1 MNLTEIGKTIS
12 AASEAKIRAA
22 IDALQ
27 ALLGTGTTEESAE
40 AVEAL
45 RMLQE
50 AEMSHDE
57 TRQALRN
64 ALKASDPTGTLWP
77 YIRDVYDS
85 WFVYEDDGA
94 DPMGGPAKLYKRSYA
109 LVDGAVTLGDP
120 TEVYVVTTYQPVGT
134 TQESA
139 DLEIVGDLVP
149 LVEKAVSKDGTVA
162 LKIIQPGWGSSGHYP
177 AEVLKRDGPKVFKA
191 GLHMHIDHP
200 TPTEEAQRPERSVNT
215 IGAVL
220 VSDARWQDNG
230 PAGPGLYAEAKPFS
244 PFKERLEELAP
255 HIGVSIRALGK
266 AKTGEVDGRKGPI
279 VEAITAAKSVD
290 FVTLPGAGGQ
300 VLSLFEAARGG
311 QAINTQ
317 EVAQVNEQEA
327 QALREAQA
335 KLEADNARLRE
346 ALLLREARDFVAAQL
361 ATVEMPELTRA
372 RLTETLSAKPAI
384 KDGVIDQVAYKTAI
398 DEAVKSE
405 LEYLAKIGGTGTIRG
420 MGASETPSDADHQ
433 RVVRAFK
440 ESFLREGKSP
450 EEAQALAE
458 RAASF

>member
-12 AASEAKIRAA
+12 AASEAKIKAA

-27 ALLGTGTTEESAE
+27 ALLGNGTTEESAQ

-57 TRQALRN
+57 TRQALHT
-64 ALKASDPTGTLWP
+64 ALRALTTSDKHF
-77 YIRDVYDS
+77 YYVRDVYDG
-85 WFVYEDDGA
+85 WFVYEDQPSDGQ
-94 DPMGGPAKLYKRSYA
+94 PARLYKRSYA
-109 LVDGAVTLGDP
+109 MVDGAVTLGDP

-149 LVEKAVSKDGTVA
+149 LVEAKAIGKDGTAKV
-162 LKIIQPGWGSSGHYP
+162 KIIGPGQGSSGFYSPELLQKEAAKFANVHCYW
-177 AEVLKRDGPKVFKA
+177 
-191 GLHMHIDHP
+191 DHP
-200 TPTEEAQRPERSVNT
+200 TPTQEAERPERSLRDLAGKVVGTPTYNP
-215 IGAVL
+215 
-220 VSDARWQDNG
+220 NG
-230 PAGPGLYAEAKPFS
+230 PAGAGVYADVQVFKPYQEAVQ
-244 PFKERLEELAP
+244 ELAP
-255 HIGVSIRALGK
+255 HIGMSIRALGT
-266 AKTGEVDGRKGPI
+266 AKMGEVGGQKTRVI
-279 VEAITAAKSVD
+279 QSIETAKSVD
-290 FVTLPGAGGQ
+290 FVTVAGAQGQ
-300 VLSLFEAARGG
+300 VLQLFEAARGG
-311 QAINTQ
+311 QANTNQ
-317 EVAQVNEQEA
+317 EVAHVNEQEA

-346 ALLLREARDFVAAQL
+346 ALLLREARDFVAGEL
-361 ATVEMPELTRA
+361 VKVEMPELTRT

-384 KDGVIDQVAYKTAI
+384 KDGAIDQVAYKMAI

-405 LEYLAKIGGTGTIRG
+405 LAYIGQVTGAGAIRG

-433 RVVRAFK
+433 RVVWAFK